1 MTAIKSTIRSA
12 RRTVVAAWLVGLAG
26 VVSCSDSG
34 PTGPGAAQGDLLLV
48 TSIPDQTGVNGSS
61 FIQTAGLDRDQ
72 IGNAD
77 AHEQTFY
84 PYASIHG
91 NTVIVTQHSYGDQAI
106 RYQRGADGRLVETG
120 RLSLPP
126 GGFGAGVA
134 FASATKAYVAMTF
147 AGRILIINPQT
158 MTQTGEIDLTTLGI
172 ARNPANPNDRNPEPA
187 ALIVHNGKLHV
198 GLQQLVTA
206 YSSAD
211 GTDIA
216 IIDVATDQFEQ
227 VVHDPRSAGPGRYG
241 DNATMFVDE
250 LGDLYVYCVAS
261 FGFVPGQK
269 AGLLRIRSGE
279 TGFDPDYFINLTDA
293 SVDVPGGRIGL
304 LNGFAYGGD
313 GFVYGIAELPTLASN
328 PPQYATDRNFQ
339 PVRVRLDTGAVEA
352 LPIPRSNGIARGL
365 TIHEGRVLFGLA
377 TATGVGVY
385 SYDPVTRQ
393 ASAAPVLRTSGDPTI
408 VMSFD

>member
-1 MTAIKSTIRSA
+1 
-12 RRTVVAAWLVGLAG
+12 
-26 VVSCSDSG
+26 
-34 PTGPGAAQGDLLLV
+34 
-48 TSIPDQTGVNGSS
+48 
-61 FIQTAGLDRDQ
+61 
-72 IGNAD
+72 
-77 AHEQTFY
+77 
-84 PYASIHG
+84 
-91 NTVIVTQHSYGDQAI
+91 
-106 RYQRGADGRLVETG
+106 
-120 RLSLPP
+120 
-126 GGFGAGVA
+126 
-134 FASATKAYVAMTF
+134 MTF